1 MGNSHRNDNGS
12 YMEKQKRTIF
22 IENQEIPTYQTIW
35 ESNKKRVAR
44 IDRMRNAIIVLS
56 AAVIILGICCVLM
69 R

>member
-12 YMEKQKRTIF
+12 YMEKQKQTIF
-22 IENQEIPTYQTIW
+22 IGKQEIPTYQTIW
-35 ESNKKRVAR
+35 ESNRKRDAR

-56 AAVIILGICCVLM
+56 ASVIILGICCVLM

>member
-1 MGNSHRNDNGS
+1 MSNSNRNDNGS

-22 IENQEIPTYQTIW
+22 IGNQEIPTYQTIW
-35 ESNKKRVAR
+35 ESNRKRDAR

-56 AAVIILGICCVLM
+56 AAVIALGICYVLM